1 LGALFVKTQTR
12 RQADLVAL
20 LGRVAIL
27 P

>member
-1 LGALFVKTQTR
+1 LFVKTQTR